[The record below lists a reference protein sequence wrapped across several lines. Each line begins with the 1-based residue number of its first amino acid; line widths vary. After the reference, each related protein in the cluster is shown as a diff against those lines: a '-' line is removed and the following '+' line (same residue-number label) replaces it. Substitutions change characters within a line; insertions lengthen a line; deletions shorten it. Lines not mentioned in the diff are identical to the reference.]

1 MRAVILCS
9 STPNMFCAGADL
21 KERATMKEDEVCAD
35 QVKTAARE
43 ELKSRPLHA
52 DVSSLPRTLQD
63 TIGIL
68 PTCTY
73 FT

>member
-1 MRAVILCS
+1 VSSAVAQFNSELEKIRFDPSVRAVILCS

-43 ELKSRPLHA
+43 EVESRPPA
-52 DVSSLPRTLQD
+52 CR
-63 TIGIL
+63 
-68 PTCTY
+68 
-73 FT
+73 